1 MKKTHKKLSNI
12 IILITL
18 FLYGCDNEDVST
30 LNQVEL
36 FYKAFGVNS
45 SPSPIKNK
53 GVFFKDISYG
63 KKSRNQLDILLPENP
78 KLNGIVVFF
87 HGGSFERGDKADV
100 FNDFLNETIESI
112 LDSNIAIV
120 SANYTFINSPESS
133 GVISALKDGTSV
145 ISFIR
150 NNSEILK
157 LPKNKIILAGV
168 SAGAGI
174 AQWNGF
180 RESSNDQIQG
190 ILALAAQ
197 STYDLYQ
204 WEKIFQNFS
213 LEEMRIRFPDLEET
227 YFNFYNGEPSKED
240 LKYLDYRSEMDSEDP
255 PLYIYNPIN
264 SQDYIDSDGNIDF
277 NVLYHSFRHG
287 DYLREK
293 AIEVQQEFSGAYQET
308 PEQFMLRLL
317 N

>member
-1 MKKTHKKLSNI
+1 MIRPYKKLSFI
-12 IILITL
+12 LILITL
-18 FLYGCDNEDVST
+18 FFHSCDNEDVST
-30 LNQVEL
+30 SNQVEI
-36 FYKAFGVNS
+36 FYKAFGVNPS
-45 SPSPIKNK
+45 TSPIKNK

-63 KKSRNQLDILLPENP
+63 KKSRNKLDILLPENP

-100 FNDFLNETIESI
+100 FDDFLNETIESI
-112 LDSNIAIV
+112 LDSNIAIL
-120 SANYTFINSPESS
+120 SANYTFINSSESS

-145 ISFIR
+145 ISFIKK
-150 NNSEILK
+150 NSEILS

-174 AQWNGF
+174 AQWNSF
-180 RESSNDQIQG
+180 RESSNNQIQG
-190 ILALAAQ
+190 VLALAAQ

-204 WEKIFQNFS
+204 WKNIFENFS

-227 YFNFYNGEPSKED
+227 YLNFYNGEPSKED

-264 SQDYIDSDGNIDF
+264 SQDFINSEGNIDF
-277 NVLYHSFRHG
+277 NILYHSFRHG

-293 AIEVQQEFSGAYQET
+293 AIQVKQEFSGAYQES
-308 PEQFMLRLL
+308 PEQFILRLL

>member
-1 MKKTHKKLSNI
+1 MKKIYKRFFYI
-12 IILITL
+12 IIIISV
-18 FLYGCDNEDVST
+18 FLTSCNNEDIST
-30 LNQVEL
+30 ENQNEL
-36 FYKAFGVNS
+36 FYKAFAVNS

-53 GVFFKDISYG
+53 GVFFEDISYG
-63 KKSRNQLDILLPENP
+63 KKSRNKLDILIPENP
-78 KLNGIVVFF
+78 ELNGIVIFF

-100 FNDFLNETIESI
+100 FDDFLKETIESI
-112 LDSNIAIV
+112 LHSNIAIV

-180 RESSNDQIQG
+180 RESSNNQIQG

-204 WEKIFQNFS
+204 WENIFQNFS
-213 LEEMRIRFPDLEET
+213 LEDMRIRFPDLEET

-255 PLYIYNPIN
+255 PLYIYNPVN
-264 SQDYIDSDGNIDF
+264 SKDYIDSEGNIDF

-293 AIEVQQEFSGAYQET
+293 AIQVKQEFSGAYQES
-308 PEQFMLRLL
+308 PEGFILRLL

>member
-1 MKKTHKKLSNI
+1 MIKPYKKLSFI
-12 IILITL
+12 LILITL
-18 FLYGCDNEDVST
+18 FFHSCDNEDVST
-30 LNQVEL
+30 SNQVEI
-36 FYKAFGVNS
+36 FYKAFGVNPS
-45 SPSPIKNK
+45 TSPIKNK

-63 KKSRNQLDILLPENP
+63 KKSRNKLDILLPENSE
-78 KLNGIVVFF
+78 LNGIVIFF
-87 HGGSFERGDKADV
+87 HGGSFQRGDKADI
-100 FNDFLNETIESI
+100 FDDFLTETIESI
-112 LDSNIAIV
+112 LDNNIALV
-120 SANYTFINSPESS
+120 SANYTFINSSESS

-145 ISFIR
+145 ISFIKK
-150 NNSEILK
+150 NSEILS

-180 RESSNDQIQG
+180 RESSNNQIQG
-190 ILALAAQ
+190 VLALAAQ

-204 WEKIFQNFS
+204 WKNIFQNFS
-213 LEEMRIRFPDLEET
+213 LENLRMRFPDLEET
-227 YFNFYNGEPSKED
+227 YLNFYNGEPSKED

-264 SQDYIDSDGNIDF
+264 SQDFINSEGNIDF
-277 NVLYHSFRHG
+277 NILYHSFRHG

-293 AIEVQQEFSGAYQET
+293 AIQVKQEFSGAYQES
-308 PEQFMLRLL
+308 PEQFILRLL

>member
-1 MKKTHKKLSNI
+1 MKKTYKKLSNI

-18 FLYGCDNEDVST
+18 FLYSCNNEDVST

-100 FNDFLNETIESI
+100 FDDFLNETIESI

-190 ILALAAQ
+190 ILTLAAQ

>member
-1 MKKTHKKLSNI
+1 MKKTYKKISVVI
-12 IILITL
+12 VLITL
-18 FLYGCDNEDVST
+18 FFNSCNNEDIST
-30 LNQVEL
+30 ENQVEL

-63 KKSRNQLDILLPENP
+63 KKSRNKLDILLPENSE
-78 KLNGIVVFF
+78 LNGIVVFF
-87 HGGSFERGDKADV
+87 HGGSFQRGDKADI
-100 FNDFLNETIESI
+100 FDDFLTETIESI
-112 LDSNIAIV
+112 LDNNIALV
-120 SANYTFINSPESS
+120 SANYTFINSSESS

-145 ISFIR
+145 ISFIKK
-150 NNSEILK
+150 NSEILS

-180 RESSNDQIQG
+180 RESSNNQIQG

-204 WEKIFQNFS
+204 WKNIFQNFS